1 MTNKEIKYLEGTI
14 EDLKERQKYFVPDW
28 LTKINKLK
36 SLEKFMSI
44 NFSEIAD
51 QEQVLRIAENLQ
63 QELKGG
69 GVHLRKDKLVYFDR
83 KEIFPIK

>member
-14 EDLKERQKYFVPDW
+14 ADLKEKQKYFVPDW

-69 GVHLRKDKLVYFDR
+69 GVHLRKDKIVYFDG
-83 KEIFPIK
+83 KEIYPIK